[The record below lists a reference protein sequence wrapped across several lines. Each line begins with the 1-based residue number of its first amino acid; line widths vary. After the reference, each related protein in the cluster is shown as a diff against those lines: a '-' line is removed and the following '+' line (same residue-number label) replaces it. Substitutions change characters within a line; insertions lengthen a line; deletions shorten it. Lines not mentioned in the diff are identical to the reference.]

1 MIWHR
6 AVALLPASVRS
17 ESARMQISPKKPQ
30 PQLKLRP
37 GCTAAVGFWFGSSTP
52 HRAMSANFWARLNG
66 DGASL
71 RRFSGA
77 AWSVV
82 GRRRPILDWRTLM
95 VDLRHVVRSG
105 TATERYFGCN
115 PSAGGRHKW
124 PRRRGNTRR
133 DVRSRPLWTTHC
145 VLRCTEVEPDCQNRC
160 VPPIVAGGGQSWCGQ
175 ALEDGG
181 GGAGQLRVALS
192 RRVRRVRTTRWT
204 VVGRSRESTMT
215 ATGYRLPL

>member
-1 MIWHR
+1 
-6 AVALLPASVRS
+6 
-17 ESARMQISPKKPQ
+17 
-30 PQLKLRP
+30 
-37 GCTAAVGFWFGSSTP
+37 
-52 HRAMSANFWARLNG
+52 MSANFWARLNG

-115 PSAGGRHKW
+115 PSAGERRKW

-133 DVRSRPLWTTHC
+133 DVRSRPLGTTHC
-145 VLRCTEVEPDCQNRC
+145 VLRCTDCQKRR
-160 VPPIVAGGGQSWCGQ
+160 VPPIVAGGVQSWCAG
-175 ALEDGG
+175 AGG
-181 GGAGQLRVALS
+181 RRGGAGQLRVAKSVSSCAENLLAPAEMAGAPPFFDEHPEAKTKQPPS
-192 RRVRRVRTTRWT
+192 
-204 VVGRSRESTMT
+204 
-215 ATGYRLPL
+215 

>member
-1 MIWHR
+1 
-6 AVALLPASVRS
+6 
-17 ESARMQISPKKPQ
+17 
-30 PQLKLRP
+30 
-37 GCTAAVGFWFGSSTP
+37 
-52 HRAMSANFWARLNG
+52 MSAKGRARLNG
-66 DGASL
+66 DGASF

-115 PSAGGRHKW
+115 PSAGGRRKW

-133 DVRSRPLWTTHC
+133 DVRSRPLGTTHC
-145 VLRCTEVEPDCQNRC
+145 VLRCTDCQKRR
-160 VPPIVAGGGQSWCGQ
+160 VPPIVAGGVQFTCAQ

-204 VVGRSRESTMT
+204 VVGRSRESTVT
-215 ATGYRLPL
+215 ATVYRLPL